1 MHFREGTEDEKIFR
15 LAAKEYGELD
25 FEGKTVLDIGAHVG
39 GFSFHAA
46 SSGAARVVAFEAGSD
61 NFALLQRNCAA
72 PNIECRHAAVWNV
85 AGELTWGPGGFGGNP
100 VVNTGGGGMMAPG
113 DEKVTAVA
121 FDDVV
126 RELGRVDILKID
138 AEGSEYP
145 ILMTSKR
152 LGQVERIVGEYHPV
166 RHPSQP
172 VVSSPHAH
180 VDAKHWKPRKLFQS
194 LARAGFEVRLH
205 TPLLRLGLFS
215 ATRSVVA

>member
-85 AGELTWGPGGFGGNP
+85 AGELTWGPGGFGGDP
-100 VVNTGGGGMMAPG
+100 VVNTGGGGVMAPG

-138 AEGSEYP
+138 AEGSLEAP
-145 ILMTSKR
+145 RPGRANRRRVPPRAS
-152 LGQVERIVGEYHPV
+152 PV
-166 RHPSQP
+166 
-172 VVSSPHAH
+172 A
-180 VDAKHWKPRKLFQS
+180 
-194 LARAGFEVRLH
+194 AG
-205 TPLLRLGLFS
+205 GLFT
-215 ATRSVVA
+215 TRTCGCQTLEA